1 MKVEFF
7 DNIST
12 KETNIVK
19 DNNKPPRMRVGT
31 DEFYDLLV
39 NSDVFVDKSLMIKEL
54 LEDSGKV
61 ILITRPRRWGKSLNM
76 NMLQKF
82 FEIEVDQ
89 NGVPLPTEDRVNNK
103 LFTGGE
109 IDLGIKGKRTLEPL
123 KINGNEYAMAQQGN
137 YPVISI
143 NFKDVKGSNYQEIE
157 NGIKNQVTNLFTNHR
172 YLKRYITTDEKLLDE
187 AQKEKLNRYFTGK
200 LYKEDLKDSLRVL
213 SEVLYKHFGQ
223 KVYILIDEY
232 DTPINSSYIEFGDKL
247 KEFDDV
253 LKIFRG
259 MFGSS
264 LKTNPYL
271 EKGVITGI
279 LRVAKANLFS
289 DLNNVSEYSLLEE
302 KYSKFYGFT
311 QAEVDELLAKVP
323 TATNPEKIKA
333 WYNGYSFGGEIIYN
347 PWSIMQC
354 LAHKGKLDHYWLDS
368 GGTALVDKALLSDG
382 IQQDIQL
389 LASGKNIISPI
400 TRQISFSDINTR
412 SGLFSLLLFSGYL
425 NPMVIESEEDIYQLS
440 APNKEVKHIYNAR
453 LLQWVS
459 NKLQMDSSL
468 YYSFASLLPAGKI
481 EEFKERLQEL
491 LLNAT
496 SFHQTGEKKAELFY
510 SGFMLGL
517 INTLSLGY
525 IIDSERETGSGR
537 ADIVLLPKIGK
548 GDNAIIIE
556 YKICKSPDILESV
569 AKEGLD
575 QIVRKKYE
583 GKIKE
588 HSHVQKIIKI
598 AMAFCGK
605 EVAPQLL
612 KVKKYKTLQSI
623 ITHKFILQSL

>member
-1 MKVEFF
+1 MTFKLSDLNTTVK
-7 DNIST
+7 DIST
-12 KETNIVK
+12 IQGK
-19 DNNKPPRMRVGT
+19 NKPPRMLVGT
-31 DEFYDLLV
+31 DEFYDLVV
-39 NSDVFVDKSLMIKEL
+39 NSDVFVDKSLMIQEL
-54 LEDSGKV
+54 LEDNGKV

-89 NGVPLPTEDRVNNK
+89 NGVPFPTEDRVNNK
-103 LFTGGE
+103 LFIGGE
-109 IDLGIKGKRTLEPL
+109 VDLGLATGRKKLLKKL
-123 KINGNEYAMAQQGN
+123 KIAQYPDVISEYQGQF
-137 YPVISI
+137 PVILL
-143 NFKDVKGSNYQEIE
+143 NLKDVKGSSYQEIE
-157 NGIKNQVTNLFTNHR
+157 LGIKDQIIELFASHHYLNHHVTEDTG
-172 YLKRYITTDEKLLDE
+172 LLNN
-187 AQKEKLNRYFTGK
+187 AQKEKLRRYFDGK
-200 LYKEDLKDSLRVL
+200 LERNDLKDSLRVL

-289 DLNNVSEYSLLEE
+289 DLNNVSEYSLLDE

-311 QAEVDELLAKVP
+311 QAEVDELLTKVP
-323 TATNPEKIKA
+323 TATNPEQIKA
-333 WYNGYSFGGEIIYN
+333 WYNGYNFGGEIIYN

-368 GGTALVDKALLSDG
+368 GGTGLVDKALLSDG
-382 IQQDIQL
+382 MQEDLQS
-389 LASGKNIISPI
+389 LAAGKAIISPI
-400 TRQISFSDINTR
+400 VKQISFANINKPV
-412 SGLFSLLLFSGYL
+412 GLFSLLLFSGYL
-425 NPMVIESEEDIYQLS
+425 NPIAKKPEEDIYELS
-440 APNKEVKHIYNAR
+440 VPNKEVRYIYNAR
-453 LLQWVS
+453 MLQWVTDQ
-459 NKLQMDSSL
+459 LQIDHSR
-468 YYSFASLLPAGKI
+468 YYSFATLLPAGKI
-481 EEFKERLQEL
+481 EQFKERLQEL

-496 SFHQTGEKKAELFY
+496 SFYQTGEKKAELFY

-517 INTLSLGY
+517 INTLASDY

-548 GDNAIIIE
+548 SDNAIIIE
-556 YKICKSPDILESV
+556 YKICKSPDTLESV

-583 GKIKE
+583 AKIKE

-605 EVAPQLL
+605 EVALEYQIDVVNL
-612 KVKKYKTLQSI
+612 
-623 ITHKFILQSL
+623 

>member
-1 MKVEFF
+1 MTVEFF
-7 DNIST
+7 DNISI

-19 DNNKPPRMRVGT
+19 DNNKPPRMRIGT
-31 DEFYDLLV
+31 DNFETLLL

-54 LEDSGKV
+54 LEDSGEV

-82 FEIEVDQ
+82 FEIEVDER
-89 NGVPLPTEDRVNNK
+89 GMPLPEEDRVNNK
-103 LFTGGE
+103 LFTGGTV
-109 IDLGIKGKRTLEPL
+109 DLGIKGKRALEPL
-123 KINGNEYAMAQQGN
+123 KINGNEYAMIQQGQF
-137 YPVISI
+137 PVILL
-143 NFKDVKGSNYQEIE
+143 NLKDVKGSNYQEIE
-157 NGIKNQVTNLFTNHR
+157 NGIKNQVTNLFANHR
-172 YLKRYITTDEKLLDE
+172 YLKCYITTDENLLNE

-200 LYKEDLKDSLRVL
+200 LDKEDLKDSLRVL

-253 LKIFRG
+253 LKIFHG

-271 EKGVITGI
+271 EKGVIIGI

-289 DLNNVSEYSLLEE
+289 DLNNVSEYSLLDE

-323 TATNPEKIKA
+323 TATNPEKVKA

-382 IQQDIQL
+382 MQQDIQL

-525 IIDSERETGSGR
+525 IIDNERETGSGR

-598 AMAFCGK
+598 VMAFCGK
-605 EVAPQLL
+605 EVALEYQID
-612 KVKKYKTLQSI
+612 KI
-623 ITHKFILQSL
+623 